1 MKSADVLRKIT
12 QKKMANGLTT
22 TEGLKNGTV
31 VVWRIRIQKVVD
43 VGDVVVVE
51 VRTSLQKL
59 DADVD
64 LVSITSF
71 LMIFLFDVFS

>member
-1 MKSADVLRKIT
+1 MKSADVLRTIT
-12 QKKMANGLTT
+12 EKKMANGLTT
-22 TEGLKNGTV
+22 TEGLKQK
-31 VVWRIRIQKVVD
+31 RIRIQMIEA

-51 VRTSLQKL
+51 VRSRTSLQKL

-71 LMIFLFDVFS
+71 